1 MPEPI
6 PPPVPIELWR
16 DLLLELMAYRR
27 AEPWQWMGDAAA
39 SVHIEEGGNPWFA
52 CVLGAGR
59 QVYGLC
65 LYRGA
70 NGLRLFRE
78 LCNSGPD
85 YDFSQLTHRQD
96 AVTVWFGPKADLDAV
111 QIQRLRD
118 LGYTPKRGERMAWPD
133 VRSHRPGLFPWHPEE
148 SEVRVLLAV
157 VPAVVRLADLVRRHP
172 YCYDEHDENA
182 LPTLPPPGSFPT
194 LESLDWRIWLTPE
207 EPPIEMGVAIDESDP
222 ILSKV
227 KVLPVAKG
235 MEIEVDL
242 IFMPEPVSEG
252 GRPFYP
258 RAILIFRSDN
268 GICCSMNLLKPDEDA
283 GKVAGGMLLDVLA
296 KLGCRTR
303 QLLVCQR
310 ELAVTLA
317 PLARQ
322 LGLDLRRV
330 KRLACS
336 DEFQEGMGAHM
347 KRRHTGS

>member
-1 MPEPI
+1 
-6 PPPVPIELWR
+6 
-16 DLLLELMAYRR
+16 
-27 AEPWQWMGDAAA
+27 
-39 SVHIEEGGNPWFA
+39 
-52 CVLGAGR
+52 
-59 QVYGLC
+59 
-65 LYRGA
+65 
-70 NGLRLFRE
+70 
-78 LCNSGPD
+78 
-85 YDFSQLTHRQD
+85 
-96 AVTVWFGPKADLDAV
+96 
-111 QIQRLRD
+111 
-118 LGYTPKRGERMAWPD
+118 
-133 VRSHRPGLFPWHPEE
+133 
-148 SEVRVLLAV
+148 
-157 VPAVVRLADLVRRHP
+157 
-172 YCYDEHDENA
+172 

-310 ELAVTLA
+310 ELEVTLA

-322 LGLDLRRV
+322 LGMDLRRV

-336 DEFQEGMGAHM
+336 DEFQEGMGAYM